1 MTGLSL
7 LWLAV
12 LLAVWTLLPAAC
24 GEGVVELATPVAAPS
39 PTPVPTAA
47 IATPAS
53 VPSPTAV
60 LSAATP
66 TPTPLAAADTPAP
79 VEVRP
84 LAPVE
89 LEPAF
94 PGLEFDRMVLLTYPE
109 DGSGRLFVVL
119 QPGRIVVFENDPGVE
134 SARTFLDIRERVN
147 DAGNEEGLL
156 GLAFDPAFAENG
168 YFYVNYTAS
177 GPRRTVVSRF
187 SVDAGDPNRADP
199 GSELVFLEVAQPY
212 RNHNGGHVAFGP
224 DGMLY
229 VGLGDGGSSG
239 DPRGNGQDTSTLLG
253 SILRIDVSALD
264 ETGGYTVPP
273 DNPFAG
279 GEGAARPEIWAYGLR
294 NPWRFSFDRET
305 GDLWAADVGQNR
317 YEEIDLV
324 GPGRNYGWNVMEG
337 SKCFRPTN
345 CDTRG
350 LEMPVAEYGREGGC
364 SVTGGYVYR
373 GRRLP
378 TLHGAYL
385 YADFCSGKIWAL
397 RHDGAAVTEQMLVAD
412 TGLSISSFGE
422 DASGEVYVLTFE
434 GAVYR
439 FAGR

>member
-84 LAPVE
+84 LAPVT

-94 PGLEFDRMVLLTYPE
+94 PGLEFDRMVLLTYPD

-134 SARTFLDIRERVN
+134 SAETFLDIREHVN

-156 GLAFDPAFAENG
+156 GLAFDPAFVENG

-187 SVDAGDPNRADP
+187 SVDPADPNRADA

-264 ETGGYTVPP
+264 GTGRYAVPP
-273 DNPFAG
+273 DNPFASG
-279 GEGAARPEIWAYGLR
+279 DGMARPEIWAYGC
-294 NPWRFSFDRET
+294 
-305 GDLWAADVGQNR
+305 A
-317 YEEIDLV
+317 
-324 GPGRNYGWNVMEG
+324 
-337 SKCFRPTN
+337 
-345 CDTRG
+345 TRG
-350 LEMPVAEYGREGGC
+350 GSASTARRATCGPPTWGRTATRR
-364 SVTGGYVYR
+364 STSS
-373 GRRLP
+373 GR
-378 TLHGAYL
+378 
-385 YADFCSGKIWAL
+385 
-397 RHDGAAVTEQMLVAD
+397 
-412 TGLSISSFGE
+412 
-422 DASGEVYVLTFE
+422 
-434 GAVYR
+434 
-439 FAGR
+439 AGTTAGT